1 MKMEQ
6 TFSKNMAGLNEA
18 RQDVSDSERKKADT
32 KSIDRKG
39 VCLFFSFDIVNST
52 MYKSKESN
60 WVIVIEALLNK
71 IMNSVVTDYGG
82 DLKTTI
88 DAKLWRTI
96 GDEIVF
102 VTEIG
107 SEKDLCEYI
116 RSIKDITDRIT
127 QELVN
132 GVFLEDLRKKYDIE
146 FIEEYLKSYLSIK
159 SAAWISVV
167 SGSSENALDF
177 NDTIKFNYPTPKS
190 EYNAPTE
197 YLGKDMDMGF
207 RLKEYTRQGRL
218 IVSFDI
224 AYILAQKE
232 NSNSLYILGYEKL
245 KGIWNDEIYPII
257 WYENKKIERIEE
269 SFKHNRIVNDKF
281 VKKYLESIHS
291 INGISVQ
298 GLPLKPYYSDTK
310 KALEKIC
317 IDRNLSKRIE
327 RIENILEN
335 NSTSLNTSILPENSR
350 LELHCAVVCVDTKK
364 NKVMIVHRKKNTEK
378 QYWEFGCAKALNNE
392 ALVSTIKNYYKITY
406 NIEIE
411 LYLDKKR
418 DDKQPYPIAI
428 YELDKGN
435 YKAKGVILVA
445 KILNVCGFK
454 ETDKHDKRIFISKE
468 EITTYS
474 NEGAVN
480 DFENTLE
487 KVFSNIEV
495 YFG

>member
-1 MKMEQ
+1 MNMEQ
-6 TFSKNMAGLNEA
+6 RFSRNMAGLKEV
-18 RQDVSDSERKKADT
+18 RQDISDSERKKADT
-32 KSIDRKG
+32 KSTDKKG
-39 VCLFFSFDIVNST
+39 ICLFFSFDIVNST

-71 IMNSVVTDYGG
+71 IMDSVVIDYGG

-102 VTEIG
+102 VTEIA
-107 SEKDLCEYI
+107 SKKDLYEYI
-116 RSIKDITDRIT
+116 RSVKDITDRIT
-127 QELVN
+127 EELVN
-132 GVFLEDLRKKYDIE
+132 GVFLEDLQKKYKIVFMEDQLKN
-146 FIEEYLKSYLSIK
+146 YLAIK

-167 SGSSENALDF
+167 SGSSENALNF
-177 NDTIKFNYPTPKS
+177 NDTIKFKYPTPKS
-190 EYNAPTE
+190 EYDTPTE

-224 AYILAQKE
+224 AYILSQE

-245 KGIWNDEIYPII
+245 KGIWNEEIYPII

-269 SFKHNRIVNDKF
+269 SFKHNIIVRDKF
-281 VKKYLESIHS
+281 IKKYLESIHNT
-291 INGISVQ
+291 NGISVQ
-298 GLPLKPYYSDTK
+298 GLPLKPYYLDTK

-317 IDRNLSKRIE
+317 ADRNLSKRIE

-335 NSTSLNTSILPENSR
+335 NSTSLNTSILPENSK
-350 LELHCAVVCVDTKK
+350 LELHCAVVCVDTKE
-364 NKVMIVHRKKNTEK
+364 NKVMIVHRKKNAEK

-418 DDKQPYPIAI
+418 TDKQPYPIAI

-445 KILNVCGFK
+445 RILNIGDFK

-468 EITTYS
+468 EITMYS

-487 KVFSNIEV
+487 RVFSNIEV
-495 YFG
+495 YL